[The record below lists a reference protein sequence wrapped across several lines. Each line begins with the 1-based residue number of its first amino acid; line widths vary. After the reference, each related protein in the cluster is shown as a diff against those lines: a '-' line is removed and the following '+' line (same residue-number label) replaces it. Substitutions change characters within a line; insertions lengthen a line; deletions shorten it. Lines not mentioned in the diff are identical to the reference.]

1 MSAETAVHL
10 AGLRRVFGTRAVLDG
25 VDLDIARG
33 EFVAL
38 LGASGTGKT
47 TLLRILGALDRH
59 DGGTV
64 LVPEARTIVFQEPR
78 LVPSKRVL
86 ANVVVGLPRGRA
98 TREIGLRALTEV
110 GLEGHAAAWPATLS
124 GGEAQRVA
132 LARAL
137 VREPELLLLDE
148 PFAAL
153 DALTRMRMQDL
164 VGELCR
170 VHRPAVLLVTH
181 DVEEAIRL
189 ADRVAVLRDGNL
201 VTDEIVAVDRPRD
214 PTDPAFAALRR
225 RLLADLGVR
234 VADGPAKVSAA
245 PPAPTASPTAP
256 SASVT
261 AAPTASATASATT
274 SATVP
279 STSGVI

>member
-110 GLEGHAAAWPATLS
+110 GLEGHASAWPATLS

-234 VADGPAKVSAA
+234 VADGPVKGPAA
-245 PPAPTASPTAP
+245 PTAPTASATVP
-256 SASVT
+256 SAPVT
-261 AAPTASATASATT
+261 AAPTASLTSSATT